1 MTKKKLHILF
11 INSWYPSKVLPN
23 NGDFIQR
30 HAEAVSTKFKVTSVH
45 VISDATIEKETITD
59 NVINE
64 VRTLIAYIKP
74 ARSNFNKQI
83 RFFNS
88 YKKLISL
95 SDPFDLVHVNRLYP
109 VGLIAVWLKLYRS
122 KPYIISEHF
131 TGYLKPH
138 SKNLGQTEILLSKF
152 ITKQANF
159 VCPVSQNL
167 GENMNRLGFNGN
179 FYRVPNVVDT
189 SIFTPNKAVN
199 KRFTLIHI
207 SSLIEDHKNVTG
219 ILHVIAKLQNYIPEF
234 LFYLIGDNPFQ
245 YQSLI
250 DLLNIDP
257 NNIQLIDQ
265 IPHDQVATYLQKS
278 DVFILF
284 SNYENLPC
292 VILEAFACGTKV
304 ISTNVGG
311 VKEFFPDNFGTLITS
326 KDEVAL
332 LNSILEMQK
341 NKNSIGKIEMHQY
354 AKRNFGIDK
363 ISDEFSKLYYR
374 SLNKK
379 IT

>member
-1 MTKKKLHILF
+1 M
-11 INSWYPSKVLPN
+11 VLPN

-45 VISDATIEKETITD
+45 VISDVTIEKETITD

-74 ARSNFNKQI
+74 VRSNINKQI

-109 VGLIAVWLKLYRS
+109 VGFIAVWLKLYRS

-138 SKNLGQTEILLSKF
+138 SKNLGQIEILLSKF

-179 FYRVPNVVDT
+179 FYQVPNVVDT
-189 SIFTPNKAVN
+189 SIFTPNKAV
-199 KRFTLIHI
+199 KERFTLIHI
-207 SSLIEDHKNVTG
+207 SSLIDDHKNVTG
-219 ILHVIAKLQNYIPEF
+219 ILHVIAKLQNYIPKF

-250 DLLNIDP
+250 DRLNIDP

-278 DVFILF
+278 DAFILF

-311 VKEFFPDNFGTLITS
+311 VKEFFPNNFGTLITS

-332 LNSILEMQK
+332 LNSILEIQK
-341 NKNSIGKIEMHQY
+341 NKNPIEKTEMHQY
-354 AKRNFGIDK
+354 AKRNFGIEK
-363 ISDEFSKLYYR
+363 ISDEFFKLYYR

-379 IT
+379 IE

>member
-1 MTKKKLHILF
+1 MTKRKLHILF
-11 INSWYPSKVLPN
+11 LNSWYPSKVLPN

-30 HAEAVSTKFKVTSVH
+30 HAEAVSTKYKVTSVH
-45 VISDATIEKETITD
+45 VISDATIKKETITD
-59 NVINE
+59 HVINE

-74 ARSNFNKQI
+74 ASSNFIKQI

-95 SDPFDLVHVNRLYP
+95 SDSFDLVHVNRLYP

-131 TGYLKPH
+131 TGYLKPL
-138 SKNLGQTEILLSKF
+138 SKHLSKTEILLSKF

-159 VCPVSQNL
+159 VCPVSLNL
-167 GENMNRLGFNGN
+167 EENMKSLGFKGDY
-179 FYRVPNVVDT
+179 YRVPNVVDT
-189 SIFTPNKAVN
+189 SIFTPNKAIN
-199 KRFTLIHI
+199 KRFTIIHI
-207 SSLIEDHKNVTG
+207 SSLIDDHKNVTG
-219 ILHVIAKLQNYIPEF
+219 ILNVIAKLQNYIPEF

-250 DLLNIDP
+250 DSLNIDP

-304 ISTNVGG
+304 ISSNVGG
-311 VKEFFPDNFGTLITS
+311 IKEFFPDNFGTLITS

-332 LNSILEMQK
+332 LNSILEIQK
-341 NKNSIGKIEMHQY
+341 NKNPIGKTEMHQY
-354 AKRNFGIDK
+354 AKSNFGIER
-363 ISDEFSKLYYR
+363 ICDEFSKLYYR
-374 SLNKK
+374 SLNEKMV
-379 IT
+379 